1 MRIAGELAAAAVQ
14 GMAMH
19 PHDQMRGGDQPIRSL
34 GVSQEGRGRPPEPE
48 GRGPRP
54 LLEAEAA
61 VEVAGPRP
69 IAIENCL
76 AERIDAVVP
85 REREK
90 QGGVA
95 VERPPGPSIVLAA
108 GSRACQWLAASSR
121 DRAANDS
128 APSPP
133 S

>member
-1 MRIAGELAAAAVQ
+1 M
-14 GMAMH
+14 
-19 PHDQMRGGDQPIRSL
+19 RSL

-61 VEVAGPRP
+61 VELAGPRP
-69 IAIENCL
+69 IAIEDCL

-95 VERPPGPSIVLAA
+95 VERAAWSDHGLGGGLA
-108 GSRACQWLAASSR
+108 GLPVVGGELR
-121 DRAANDS
+121 DRAVNDS